1 MDSVHLVFPEGRL
14 HCRHHTRHTACAWQ
28 ISLMEKT
35 NINQIIIHT
44 HVLKKKTNN
53 NIKMAMEGE
62 VQQAL
67 WKNEGRGHSPEEM
80 TIQ

>member
-1 MDSVHLVFPEGRL
+1 MF
-14 HCRHHTRHTACAWQ
+14 
-28 ISLMEKT
+28 
-35 NINQIIIHT
+35 
-44 HVLKKKTNN
+44 KKKTNTK
-53 NIKMAMEGE
+53 IAMEGE